1 MTLKGH
7 THEPNNSSMSNY
19 NDSDSTATKCDSV
32 ATTNANDDLVTT
44 LNVDNAVTAR
54 RLPDL
59 PPAYVLH
66 GLSTVPVPTNA
77 AVSITQPL
85 TRATNVAAHCPLP
98 TGTKDVDHQ
107 SPHGHLDRPPTALHA
122 NEKFAV
128 VLSFVGLTPSPTN
141 AANPIAHLRTPNV
154 VTTTTKESANMATIA
169 VSCT

>member
-1 MTLKGH
+1 M
-7 THEPNNSSMSNY
+7 NSYSDY
-19 NDSDSTATKCDSV
+19 DSTATKCDFDV
-32 ATTNANDDLVTT
+32 TTNASDALVTT

-54 RLPDL
+54 RLLDL

-66 GLSTVPVPTNA
+66 GPNTVPVPTNA
-77 AVSITQPL
+77 VVSTTQLP

-98 TGTKDVDHQ
+98 TRTKDVDHQ

-122 NEKFAV
+122 NERSAV
-128 VLSFVGLTPSPTN
+128 VPSFVGLTPSPTN

-154 VTTTTKESANMATIA
+154 AGTMTKESANMAMIA